1 METEHIIDVADNL
14 EHRYTPE
21 VEEEP
26 EENTD
31 DVDDIEQGYTAEVE
45 EEPVPTID
53 DQARPKRRQK
63 KIDYATFH
71 RLGKK

>member
-1 METEHIIDVADNL
+1 MENVPNTADADDHDPNTAAADL
-14 EHRYTPE
+14 HDDLGYIVE

-26 EENTD
+26 DQNT
-31 DVDDIEQGYTAEVE
+31 
-45 EEPVPTID
+45 D